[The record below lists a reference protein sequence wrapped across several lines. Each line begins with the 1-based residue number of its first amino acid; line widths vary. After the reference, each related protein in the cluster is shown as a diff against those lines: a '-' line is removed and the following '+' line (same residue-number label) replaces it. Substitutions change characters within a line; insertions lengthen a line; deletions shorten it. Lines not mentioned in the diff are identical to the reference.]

1 MFASAC
7 ADPLLGVLKFAC
19 VVKNNVENWT
29 NTSFIK
35 FRDLF
40 YSYRSHLEKLLKSAF
55 LLRVS
60 HLWSLH
66 NVQISVPCTS
76 IHVPNVFC
84 FVFCLYFLMLM
95 FFRVCLTLTFLIFV
109 VYSWYFKIWL
119 PSNLLLLK
127 GLVFLWSVIPLGG
140 LSRWGRCRYEGIS
153 RVWSKFHGLLISVI
167 QKHWW
172 KKR

>member
-1 MFASAC
+1 M
-7 ADPLLGVLKFAC
+7 
-19 VVKNNVENWT
+19 
-29 NTSFIK
+29 
-35 FRDLF
+35 
-40 YSYRSHLEKLLKSAF
+40 
-55 LLRVS
+55 S

-167 QKHWW
+167 QKTLVE
-172 KKR
+172 KKVMKTSAHAKGSVLIGRKELSPGFQLYFWQECKIIGFILV